1 MSRFSAVHR
10 IPPSVVLTGQV
21 GCTVRLVACCLA
33 GCAWWNDRENDRHRL
48 PGWWEN
54 EPGAFQPE
62 DRNAPETDGGH
73 TDQ

>member
-1 MSRFSAVHR
+1 MSRFGAVHSIVAR
-10 IPPSVVLTGQV
+10 VVLAGQI
-21 GCTVRLVACCLA
+21 GCAVCLVASSLS
-33 GCAWWNDRENDRHRL
+33 GYYWWNDRENDRHRL

-62 DRNAPETDGGH
+62 DHNAPETDGGH